1 MRILYLDCGMGA
13 AGDMLAGALVSLL
26 SKEEQESFIK
36 MINNIGVDGVK
47 VSLSDDAKCGITGK
61 HFKVEIDGVEE
72 HSHDVHEHEH
82 HHEHEQ
88 EHGHHHE
95 HGDGHNDNDNHG
107 HHHHGTGPF
116 PEELEAV
123 TEKFNNI
130 LADDVAIVGQSDI
143 KGVYELLAE
152 AEAKVHGKDVSEIHF
167 HEVGMKDALIDI
179 ASVVYL
185 MNKLKVDKVVVSP
198 VNVGFGKVK
207 CAHGILP
214 VPAPATAE
222 LVKGIPTYAGRFEGE
237 LLTPTGAALLK
248 YYADEFSYQP
258 LMNVIKCGYGTGN
271 KNFESANVVKAVLGE
286 VTDELISENVIE
298 FNCNVDDMS
307 AEDMAYAT
315 KALIENGAK
324 DAFVTPV
331 IMKKG
336 RSGMLLTVLCSAI
349 DKERFVSLIFKHTS
363 TIGIR
368 VKETERIILNR
379 HEETVH
385 TKLGDVRVKY
395 SEGYGVKR
403 EKPEFE
409 DLRKL
414 AEENNIS
421 VAEARKIFYDIYK
434 A

>member
-1 MRILYLDCGMGA
+1 MGA

-47 VSLSDDAKCGITGK
+47 VSLSDDAKCGIVGK

-116 PEELEAV
+116 PKELEAV
-123 TEKFNNI
+123 AEKLNCPN
-130 LADDVAIVGQSDI
+130 DI
-143 KGVYELLAE
+143 QKVYELLAE

-298 FNCNVDDMS
+298 LNCNVDDMS

>member
-1 MRILYLDCGMGA
+1 MGA

-47 VSLSDDAKCGITGK
+47 VSISDDAKCGITGK

-95 HGDGHNDNDNHG
+95 H
-107 HHHHGTGPF
+107 HHHGKGPF
-116 PEELEAV
+116 PKELEAV
-123 TEKFNNI
+123 AEKLNCPN
-130 LADDVAIVGQSDI
+130 DI
-143 KGVYELLAE
+143 QKVYELLAE

-286 VTDELISENVIE
+286 VIDELISENVIE
-298 FNCNVDDMS
+298 LNCNVDDMS

>member
-47 VSLSDDAKCGITGK
+47 VSLSDDAKCGIAGK

-82 HHEHEQ
+82 HHEHHE
-88 EHGHHHE
+88 HHHE
-95 HGDGHNDNDNHG
+95 H
-107 HHHHGTGPF
+107 HHHGKGPF

-298 FNCNVDDMS
+298 LNCNVDDMS

-315 KALIENGAK
+315 KTLIENGAK

-331 IMKKG
+331 ILKKG

>member
-1 MRILYLDCGMGA
+1 MGA

-47 VSLSDDAKCGITGK
+47 VSISDDAKCGIVGK

-82 HHEHEQ
+82 HHED
-88 EHGHHHE
+88 
-95 HGDGHNDNDNHG
+95 GDGHNDNDNHG
-107 HHHHGTGPF
+107 HHHQHGTGPF

-298 FNCNVDDMS
+298 INCNVDDMS

>member
-107 HHHHGTGPF
+107 HHHHGTDPF
-116 PEELEAV
+116 PKELETVA
-123 TEKFNNI
+123 EKLDCPN
-130 LADDVAIVGQSDI
+130 DI
-143 KGVYELLAE
+143 QKVYELLAE

-222 LVKGIPTYAGRFEGE
+222 LVKEIPTYAGRFEGE

-298 FNCNVDDMS
+298 LNCNVDDMS

-336 RSGMLLTVLCSAI
+336 RSGMLLTVLCSAV

>member
-13 AGDMLAGALVSLL
+13 AGDMIAGALVSLL

-116 PEELEAV
+116 PKELEAV
-123 TEKFNNI
+123 AEKLDCPN
-130 LADDVAIVGQSDI
+130 DI
-143 KGVYELLAE
+143 QKVYELLAE

-286 VTDELISENVIE
+286 VTDELISENIIE
-298 FNCNVDDMS
+298 LNCNVDDMS

-315 KALIENGAK
+315 KTLIENGAK

>member
-95 HGDGHNDNDNHG
+95 

-286 VTDELISENVIE
+286 VTDELISENIIE
-298 FNCNVDDMS
+298 LNCNVDDMS

>member
-1 MRILYLDCGMGA
+1 MGA

-47 VSLSDDAKCGITGK
+47 VSLSDDVKCGITGK

-82 HHEHEQ
+82 HHEHHE
-88 EHGHHHE
+88 HHHE
-95 HGDGHNDNDNHG
+95 H
-107 HHHHGTGPF
+107 HHHGKGPF
-116 PEELEAV
+116 PKELEAV
-123 TEKFNNI
+123 AEKLNCPN
-130 LADDVAIVGQSDI
+130 DI
-143 KGVYELLAE
+143 QKVYELLAE

-298 FNCNVDDMS
+298 LNCNVDDMS

>member
-47 VSLSDDAKCGITGK
+47 VSISDDAKCGITGK

-95 HGDGHNDNDNHG
+95 H
-107 HHHHGTGPF
+107 HHHGKGPF
-116 PEELEAV
+116 PKELEAV
-123 TEKFNNI
+123 AEKLDCPN
-130 LADDVAIVGQSDI
+130 DI
-143 KGVYELLAE
+143 QKVYELLAE

-298 FNCNVDDMS
+298 LNCNVDDMS

>member
-1 MRILYLDCGMGA
+1 M
-13 AGDMLAGALVSLL
+13 
-26 SKEEQESFIK
+26 
-36 MINNIGVDGVK
+36 
-47 VSLSDDAKCGITGK
+47 
-61 HFKVEIDGVEE
+61 
-72 HSHDVHEHEH
+72 HEHEH

-116 PEELEAV
+116 PKELEAV
-123 TEKFNNI
+123 AEKLDCPN
-130 LADDVAIVGQSDI
+130 DI
-143 KGVYELLAE
+143 QKVYELLAE

-286 VTDELISENVIE
+286 VTDELISENIIE
-298 FNCNVDDMS
+298 LNCNVDDMS

>member
-1 MRILYLDCGMGA
+1 MGA

-47 VSLSDDAKCGITGK
+47 VSLSDDAKCGIVGK

-95 HGDGHNDNDNHG
+95 H
-107 HHHHGTGPF
+107 HHHGKGPF
-116 PEELEAV
+116 PKELEAV

-286 VTDELISENVIE
+286 VIDELISENVIE
-298 FNCNVDDMS
+298 LNCNVDDMS

>member
-47 VSLSDDAKCGITGK
+47 VSLSDDAKCGIAGK

-95 HGDGHNDNDNHG
+95 H
-107 HHHHGTGPF
+107 HHHGKGPF
-116 PEELEAV
+116 PKELEAV
-123 TEKFNNI
+123 AEKFNNI

-298 FNCNVDDMS
+298 LNCNVDDMS
-307 AEDMAYAT
+307 AEDMAYAA
-315 KALIENGAK
+315 KVLIENGAK

>member
-72 HSHDVHEHEH
+72 HSHDVHEHEQ

-95 HGDGHNDNDNHG
+95 H
-107 HHHHGTGPF
+107 HHHGKGPF
-116 PEELEAV
+116 PKELEAV
-123 TEKFNNI
+123 AEKLNCPN
-130 LADDVAIVGQSDI
+130 DI
-143 KGVYELLAE
+143 QKVYELLAE

-298 FNCNVDDMS
+298 LNCNVDDMS

>member
-116 PEELEAV
+116 PKELETVA
-123 TEKFNNI
+123 EKLNCLN
-130 LADDVAIVGQSDI
+130 DI
-143 KGVYELLAE
+143 QKVYELLAE

-286 VTDELISENVIE
+286 VTDELISENIIE
-298 FNCNVDDMS
+298 LNCNVDDMS

>member
-47 VSLSDDAKCGITGK
+47 VSLSDDAKCGIVGK

-95 HGDGHNDNDNHG
+95 H
-107 HHHHGTGPF
+107 HHHGKGPF
-116 PEELEAV
+116 PKELEAV
-123 TEKFNNI
+123 AEKLDCPN
-130 LADDVAIVGQSDI
+130 DI
-143 KGVYELLAE
+143 QKVYELLAE
-152 AEAKVHGKDVSEIHF
+152 AEAKVHGKYVSEIHF

-286 VTDELISENVIE
+286 VTDELISENIIE
-298 FNCNVDDMS
+298 LNCNVDDMS

>member
-1 MRILYLDCGMGA
+1 MGA

-36 MINNIGVDGVK
+36 MINNIGVDDDK

-116 PEELEAV
+116 PKELEAV
-123 TEKFNNI
+123 AEKLDCPN
-130 LADDVAIVGQSDI
+130 DI
-143 KGVYELLAE
+143 QKVYELLAE

-298 FNCNVDDMS
+298 LNCNVDDMS

>member
-47 VSLSDDAKCGITGK
+47 VSLSDDAKCGIVGK

-95 HGDGHNDNDNHG
+95 H
-107 HHHHGTGPF
+107 HHHGKGPF
-116 PEELEAV
+116 PKELEAV
-123 TEKFNNI
+123 AEKLDCPN
-130 LADDVAIVGQSDI
+130 DI
-143 KGVYELLAE
+143 QKVYELLAE
-152 AEAKVHGKDVSEIHF
+152 AEAKVHGKYVSEIHF

-286 VTDELISENVIE
+286 VIDELISENVIE
-298 FNCNVDDMS
+298 LNCNVDDMS

>member
-107 HHHHGTGPF
+107 HHHHGTDPF
-116 PEELEAV
+116 PEELETVA
-123 TEKFNNI
+123 EKLDCPN
-130 LADDVAIVGQSDI
+130 DI
-143 KGVYELLAE
+143 QKVYELLAE

-286 VTDELISENVIE
+286 VTDELISENIIE
-298 FNCNVDDMS
+298 LNCNVDDMS

-403 EKPEFE
+403 AKPEFE

>member
-47 VSLSDDAKCGITGK
+47 VSISDDAKCGITGK

-82 HHEHEQ
+82 HHEH
-88 EHGHHHE
+88 HE
-95 HGDGHNDNDNHG
+95 

-286 VTDELISENVIE
+286 VTDELISENIIE
-298 FNCNVDDMS
+298 LNCNVDDMS

-336 RSGMLLTVLCSAI
+336 RSGMLLTVLCSAV

>member
-1 MRILYLDCGMGA
+1 MGA

-47 VSLSDDAKCGITGK
+47 VSISDDAKCGIVGK

-107 HHHHGTGPF
+107 HHHHGTDPF
-116 PEELEAV
+116 PKELETVA
-123 TEKFNNI
+123 EKLDCPN
-130 LADDVAIVGQSDI
+130 DI
-143 KGVYELLAE
+143 QKVYELLAE
-152 AEAKVHGKDVSEIHF
+152 AEAKVHGKDVLEIHF

-298 FNCNVDDMS
+298 LNCNVDDMS

-315 KALIENGAK
+315 KTLIENGAK

>member
-13 AGDMLAGALVSLL
+13 AGDMIAGALVSLL

-116 PEELEAV
+116 PKELEAV
-123 TEKFNNI
+123 AEKLDCPN
-130 LADDVAIVGQSDI
+130 DI
-143 KGVYELLAE
+143 QKVYELLAE

-298 FNCNVDDMS
+298 LNCNVDDMS

-315 KALIENGAK
+315 KTLIENGAK

-379 HEETVH
+379 HEETLH

>member
-1 MRILYLDCGMGA
+1 MGA

-107 HHHHGTGPF
+107 HHPHGTGPF
-116 PEELEAV
+116 PKELEAV
-123 TEKFNNI
+123 AEKLNCLN
-130 LADDVAIVGQSDI
+130 DI
-143 KGVYELLAE
+143 QKVYELLAE

-298 FNCNVDDMS
+298 LNCNVDDMS

>member
-1 MRILYLDCGMGA
+1 MGA

-47 VSLSDDAKCGITGK
+47 VSLSDDAKCGIVGK

-116 PEELEAV
+116 PKELGAV
-123 TEKFNNI
+123 AEKLDCPN
-130 LADDVAIVGQSDI
+130 DI
-143 KGVYELLAE
+143 QKVYELLAE

-298 FNCNVDDMS
+298 LNCNVDDMS

-315 KALIENGAK
+315 MTLIENGAK

>member
-1 MRILYLDCGMGA
+1 MGA

-47 VSLSDDAKCGITGK
+47 VSISDDAKCGITGK

-95 HGDGHNDNDNHG
+95 H
-107 HHHHGTGPF
+107 HHHGKGPF
-116 PEELEAV
+116 PKELEAV
-123 TEKFNNI
+123 AEKLNCPN
-130 LADDVAIVGQSDI
+130 DI
-143 KGVYELLAE
+143 QKVYELLAE

-298 FNCNVDDMS
+298 LNCNVDDMS

>member
-116 PEELEAV
+116 PKELETVA
-123 TEKFNNI
+123 EKLDCPN
-130 LADDVAIVGQSDI
+130 DI
-143 KGVYELLAE
+143 QKVYELLAE

-286 VTDELISENVIE
+286 VTDELISENIIE
-298 FNCNVDDMS
+298 LNCNVDDMS

-336 RSGMLLTVLCSAI
+336 RSGMLLTVLCNAM
-349 DKERFVSLIFKHTS
+349 DKEKFASLIFKHTS

-368 VKETERIILNR
+368 VKETERLVLNR
-379 HEETVH
+379 YEETVH

-421 VAEARKIFYDIYK
+421 VAEAREIFYDIYK

>member
-107 HHHHGTGPF
+107 HHHHGTDPF
-116 PEELEAV
+116 PEELETVA
-123 TEKFNNI
+123 EKLDCPN
-130 LADDVAIVGQSDI
+130 DI
-143 KGVYELLAE
+143 QKVYELLAE

-298 FNCNVDDMS
+298 LNCNVDDMS

-336 RSGMLLTVLCSAI
+336 RSGMLLTVLCTAI

>member
-47 VSLSDDAKCGITGK
+47 VSISDDAKCGITGK

-82 HHEHEQ
+82 HHEH
-88 EHGHHHE
+88 HE
-95 HGDGHNDNDNHG
+95 
-107 HHHHGTGPF
+107 HHHHGKGPF
-116 PEELEAV
+116 PKELEAV
-123 TEKFNNI
+123 AEKLNCPN
-130 LADDVAIVGQSDI
+130 DI
-143 KGVYELLAE
+143 QKVYELLAE

-286 VTDELISENVIE
+286 VTDELISENIIE
-298 FNCNVDDMS
+298 LNCNVDDMS

>member
-1 MRILYLDCGMGA
+1 MGA

-47 VSLSDDAKCGITGK
+47 VSISDDAKCGITGK

-82 HHEHEQ
+82 HHEH
-88 EHGHHHE
+88 HE
-95 HGDGHNDNDNHG
+95 
-107 HHHHGTGPF
+107 HHHHGKGPF
-116 PEELEAV
+116 PKELEAV
-123 TEKFNNI
+123 AEKLNCPN
-130 LADDVAIVGQSDI
+130 DI
-143 KGVYELLAE
+143 QKVYELLAE

-298 FNCNVDDMS
+298 LNCNVDDMS

>member
-95 HGDGHNDNDNHG
+95 H
-107 HHHHGTGPF
+107 HHHGKGPF
-116 PEELEAV
+116 PKELETVA
-123 TEKFNNI
+123 EKLDCPN
-130 LADDVAIVGQSDI
+130 DI
-143 KGVYELLAE
+143 QKVYELLAE

-298 FNCNVDDMS
+298 LNCNVDDMS

-315 KALIENGAK
+315 KTLIENGAK

-336 RSGMLLTVLCSAI
+336 RSGMLLTVLCSAV

-368 VKETERIILNR
+368 VKENERIILNR

>member
-47 VSLSDDAKCGITGK
+47 VSLSDDAKCGIAGK

-116 PEELEAV
+116 PKELEAV
-123 TEKFNNI
+123 AEKLDCPN
-130 LADDVAIVGQSDI
+130 DI
-143 KGVYELLAE
+143 QKVYELLAE

-298 FNCNVDDMS
+298 LNCNVDDMS

-315 KALIENGAK
+315 KTLIENGAK

-336 RSGMLLTVLCSAI
+336 RSGMLLTVLCSAV

-368 VKETERIILNR
+368 VKENERIILNR

>member
-1 MRILYLDCGMGA
+1 MGA

-95 HGDGHNDNDNHG
+95 H
-107 HHHHGTGPF
+107 HHHGTGPF
-116 PEELEAV
+116 PKELGAV
-123 TEKFNNI
+123 AEKLDCPN
-130 LADDVAIVGQSDI
+130 DI
-143 KGVYELLAE
+143 QKVYELLAE

-298 FNCNVDDMS
+298 LNCNVDDMS

>member
-1 MRILYLDCGMGA
+1 MGA

-47 VSLSDDAKCGITGK
+47 VSLSDDAKCGIAGK

-116 PEELEAV
+116 PKELETVA
-123 TEKFNNI
+123 EKLNCPN
-130 LADDVAIVGQSDI
+130 DI
-143 KGVYELLAE
+143 QKVYELLAE

-286 VTDELISENVIE
+286 VTDELISENIIE
-298 FNCNVDDMS
+298 LNCNVDDMS

>member
-116 PEELEAV
+116 PKELETVA
-123 TEKFNNI
+123 EKLNCPN
-130 LADDVAIVGQSDI
+130 DI
-143 KGVYELLAE
+143 QKVYELLAE

-298 FNCNVDDMS
+298 LNCNVDDMS
-307 AEDMAYAT
+307 AEDMAYAAKT
-315 KALIENGAK
+315 LIENGAK

>member
-47 VSLSDDAKCGITGK
+47 VSISDDAKCGIVGK

-95 HGDGHNDNDNHG
+95 H
-107 HHHHGTGPF
+107 HHHGKGPF
-116 PEELEAV
+116 PKELEAV
-123 TEKFNNI
+123 AEKFNNI

-298 FNCNVDDMS
+298 LNCNVDDMS

>member
-1 MRILYLDCGMGA
+1 MGA

-116 PEELEAV
+116 PKELETVA
-123 TEKFNNI
+123 EKLDCPN
-130 LADDVAIVGQSDI
+130 DI
-143 KGVYELLAE
+143 QKVYELLAE

-286 VTDELISENVIE
+286 VTDELISENIIE
-298 FNCNVDDMS
+298 LNCNVDDMS

-336 RSGMLLTVLCSAI
+336 RSGMLLTVLCNAM
-349 DKERFVSLIFKHTS
+349 DKEKFASLIFKHTS

-368 VKETERIILNR
+368 VKETERLVLNR
-379 HEETVH
+379 YEETVH

-421 VAEARKIFYDIYK
+421 VAEAREIFYDIYK

>member
-1 MRILYLDCGMGA
+1 MKILYLDCGMGA

-47 VSLSDDAKCGITGK
+47 VSLSDDAKCGIVGK

-107 HHHHGTGPF
+107 HHHHGTDPF
-116 PEELEAV
+116 PKELETVA
-123 TEKFNNI
+123 EKLDCPN
-130 LADDVAIVGQSDI
+130 DI
-143 KGVYELLAE
+143 QKVYELLAE

-298 FNCNVDDMS
+298 LNCNVDDMS

>member
-47 VSLSDDAKCGITGK
+47 VSLSDDAKCGIAGK

-82 HHEHEQ
+82 HHEHHE
-88 EHGHHHE
+88 HHHE
-95 HGDGHNDNDNHG
+95 H
-107 HHHHGTGPF
+107 HHHGKGPF

-298 FNCNVDDMS
+298 LNCNVDDMS

>member
-1 MRILYLDCGMGA
+1 MGA

-47 VSLSDDAKCGITGK
+47 VSLSDDAKCGIVGK

-72 HSHDVHEHEH
+72 YSHDVHEHEH

-116 PEELEAV
+116 PKELEAV
-123 TEKFNNI
+123 AEKLDCPN
-130 LADDVAIVGQSDI
+130 DI
-143 KGVYELLAE
+143 QKVYELLAE

-286 VTDELISENVIE
+286 VTDELISENIIE
-298 FNCNVDDMS
+298 LNCNVDDMS

-336 RSGMLLTVLCSAI
+336 RSGMLLTVLCTAI
-349 DKERFVSLIFKHTS
+349 DKEKFVSLIFKHTS

-421 VAEARKIFYDIYK
+421 IAEVRKIFYDIYK